1 MVLFSGSR
9 RRILIPMSSSQSI
22 SIGSK
27 TLSIE
32 TGKLAQQANG
42 SVVVRYGDNMLLI
55 TATTSKPREGIDFF
69 PLTIEVEERLYA
81 RGKIPG
87 SFFRREGRPST
98 HAVLI
103 ARLTDRPIR
112 PLFPEGYRDEVQVII
127 TPLSTDQEHP
137 LDPLAIIG
145 ASAALSISDIPF
157 LGPIAATTV
166 GYVDGAFVI
175 FPTYEQLESSAMH
188 IVVAGSRDGIV
199 MMEAGANQMPEA
211 LVLEGIKRAQE
222 VNLRTIEIQ
231 DEIVRTAGKAKKEFE
246 VKQRPEGLD
255 RRMAEAVGGRLKDAL
270 GASGTKEERTQRL
283 DELRSEVIE
292 SLAEEFES
300 RDLRNAYEAVLE
312 QGFKEQVLSGGSRP
326 DGRGPREI
334 RPLSS
339 EVGLLPRTHGSGLF
353 TRGETQILGIA
364 TLGSTGDA
372 QKIDTLSPEES
383 KRFMLHYNF
392 PPYSVGEVRRV
403 GSPGRREIGHGALAE
418 KALAPV
424 IPEEADFPYTL
435 RVVCE
440 ALSSNGSTSMA
451 SVCATTLALM
461 DAGVPI
467 KTPVAGISV
476 GLVADGDGRYVT
488 LTDIQGLED
497 HVGDMD
503 FKVAGS
509 TTGITA
515 IQLDIKV
522 NSIGFDVVRDALEQA
537 REARLQILDHMSQT
551 IAESRS
557 EMSQYAPRMTQVS
570 IPVAKI
576 GAVIGPGGKVIR
588 GIVEATGATVD
599 VQDDGTVTIGS
610 TDAEASSRAVAMIED
625 LTREVKVGDIY
636 TGKVVRLMNFGA
648 FVQIL
653 PGRDGLVHIS
663 ELANHHVPSV
673 EDVVDIGD
681 EVKVVVK
688 EIDSMG
694 RINLSRRALLED
706 SDEDGSEGDSSPE
719 SGGRPPR
726 AGNDGPRFSDRRPDG
741 PGARGGDRGGY
752 RPQGSRPG
760 GRSGGPQPGGNR
772 PSPPRGPR

>member
-1 MVLFSGSR
+1 
-9 RRILIPMSSSQSI
+9 MSSSNSL

-42 SVVVRYGDNMLLI
+42 SVVVRYGDNVLLV

-69 PLTIEVEERLYA
+69 PLTMEVEERLYA

-87 SFFRREGRPST
+87 SFFRREGRPSS

-112 PLFPEGYRDEVQVII
+112 PLFPEGFRNEVQVIM
-127 TPLSTDQEHP
+127 TPLSTDQEYP

-145 ASAALSISDIPF
+145 ASAALSVSDIPF

-166 GYVDGAFVI
+166 GYVDGELVI
-175 FPTYEQLESSAMH
+175 FPTYDQLESSEMQV
-188 IVVAGSRDGIV
+188 VVAGSRDGIV
-199 MMEAGANQMPEA
+199 MMEAGANQLSEELMLQAIE
-211 LVLEGIKRAQE
+211 RAQE
-222 VNLRTIEIQ
+222 VNLRTIDLQ
-231 DEIVRTAGKAKKEFE
+231 DEVIRSAGKPKREFE
-246 VKQRPEGLD
+246 AKQRPEGLD
-255 RRMAEAVGGRLKDAL
+255 RRMSETVGGRLKDAL
-270 GASGTKEERTQRL
+270 GAPGNKEERTQRL

-292 SLAEEFES
+292 SLAGEFES
-300 RDLRNAYEAVLE
+300 RELRDAFETVLE
-312 QGFKEQVLSGGSRP
+312 EGFKEQVLSGGSRP
-326 DGRGPREI
+326 DGRGAREI

-364 TLGSTGDA
+364 TLGSVGDA
-372 QKIDTLSPEES
+372 QKLDTLSPKDS
-383 KRFMLHYNF
+383 TRFMLHYNF

-418 KALAPV
+418 KALTPV
-424 IPEEADFPYTL
+424 LPEEADFPYTL

-451 SVCATTLALM
+451 SVCAATLALM

-476 GLVADGDGRYVT
+476 GLVAGDDGRYVT

-509 TTGITA
+509 ATGITA

-522 NSIGFDVVRDALEQA
+522 KSIGFDVVRDALEQA
-537 REARLQILDHMSQT
+537 REARLQLLDHMSQT
-551 IAESRS
+551 IGETRS
-557 EMSQYAPRMTQVS
+557 EMSQYAPRMTQLS

-576 GAVIGPGGKVIR
+576 GAVIGPGGKIIR
-588 GIVEATGATVD
+588 GIVEETGATVD
-599 VQDDGTVTIGS
+599 VQDDGTVTVGS
-610 TDAEASSRAVAMIED
+610 TSAEASDRAVAMIED

-636 TGKVVRLMNFGA
+636 TGKVVRLMDFGA

-673 EDVVDIGD
+673 EDVVDLGE
-681 EVKVVVK
+681 EVTVVVK

-706 SDEDGSEGDSSPE
+706 SAQEGSEG
-719 SGGRPPR
+719 GGQAGVDRPPG
-726 AGNDGPRFSDRRPDG
+726 AGNGGPRSGDSRPDG
-741 PGARGGDRGGY
+741 SRDRQGGDRGGY
-752 RPQGSRPG
+752 RPQGFRPG
-760 GRSGGPQPGGNR
+760 GRRGGGPRPGGGR
-772 PSPPRGPR
+772 PPPRRGPH

>member
-1 MVLFSGSR
+1 
-9 RRILIPMSSSQSI
+9 MSSTHALH
-22 SIGSK
+22 IGPK
-27 TLSIE
+27 TLEIE
-32 TGKLAQQANG
+32 TGKLAQQADG
-42 SVVVRYGDNMLLI
+42 SVVLRYGDNVLLV

-98 HAVLI
+98 HATLI

-112 PLFPEGYRDEVQVII
+112 PLFPEGFRNEVQVII
-127 TPLSTDQEHP
+127 TPLSTDQEQP

-166 GYVDGAFVI
+166 GYVDGEFVL
-175 FPTYEQLESSAMH
+175 FPTYEQLESSDID
-188 IVVAGSRDGIV
+188 IVVAGSSGGVV
-199 MMEAGANQMPEA
+199 MMEASANQMSEA
-211 LVLEGIKRAQE
+211 LVLEAMERAQE
-222 VNLRTIEIQ
+222 ANLKTIELQEEVIAA
-231 DEIVRTAGKAKKEFE
+231 AGKAKREFE
-246 VKQRPEGLD
+246 SRGRPAELD
-255 RRMAEAVGGRLKDAL
+255 DRMAEAVGGRLRDAL
-270 GASGTKEERTQRL
+270 GAPGTKEERAERL
-283 DELRSEVIE
+283 DALRSEVIG
-292 SLAEEFES
+292 SLSEEFEARPL
-300 RDLRNAYEAVLE
+300 RDGFEAILE
-312 QGFKEQVLSGGSRP
+312 EAFKEEVLSGGSRP
-326 DGRGPREI
+326 DGRGAREI

-339 EVGLLPRTHGSGLF
+339 EVALLPRTHGSGLF

-372 QKIDTLSPEES
+372 QKLDTLSPQES
-383 KRFMLHYNF
+383 KRFLLHYNF

-418 KALAPV
+418 RALAPV
-424 IPEEADFPYTL
+424 LPEEADFPYTL

-451 SVCATTLALM
+451 SVCAATLALM

-476 GLVADGDGRYVT
+476 GLVTGEDGRYVT

-509 TTGITA
+509 AKGITA

-522 NSIGFDVVRDALEQA
+522 KSIGFDVVRDTLEQA
-537 REARLQILDHMSQT
+537 REARLEILDHMSRT
-551 IAESRS
+551 IAETRS
-557 EMSQYAPRMTQVS
+557 EMSQYAPRMSQIS
-570 IPVAKI
+570 IPVEKI
-576 GAVIGPGGKVIR
+576 GAVIGPGGKTIR
-588 GIVEATGATVD
+588 GIVEQTGATVD

-610 TDAEASSRAVAMIED
+610 TDAEAANKAISMIED

-636 TGKVVRLMNFGA
+636 TGKVVRLMGFGA

-663 ELANHHVPSV
+663 ELANYHVPSV
-673 EDVVDIGD
+673 EDVVDIGE
-681 EVKVVVK
+681 EVTVVVK

-706 SDEDGSEGDSSPE
+706 SDGDGSEGGDPP
-719 SGGRPPR
+719 GVDRPLR
-726 AGNDGPRFSDRRPDG
+726 AGNGGPQSGDRRPDG
-741 PGARGGDRGGY
+741 PRPPRRGGDRGGF

-760 GRSGGPQPGGNR
+760 GHRGGRPGGNR
-772 PSPPRGPR
+772 PPPRRGPR